1 MNTLFAIVTHG
12 TPVWTVVIALYT
24 VHNIPTNARRCA
36 QLCGP
41 IAVLHT
47 AYAVLMFVMGL
58 AMPNNNNNND
68 NQNTNAA
75 ADPDANKNTTAM
87 TTPTTTTET
96 TVNYPVLLTLNAVL
110 CFGMM
115 PTVAYLLSTVLYA
128 ASPQHP
134 SIHRGLLVLGSV
146 SGGQASNLFT
156 LLAGGD
162 VPLSIACTVSTTLLG
177 VLVTPVV
184 LHTVLRQA
192 VALPG
197 GTVLRTI
204 VTLVVVP
211 FLCGTGLARVFPRT
225 IQSRTAAAASSAAS
239 SSSSASNQDNNTN
252 TILPVIGVV
261 ATLVLVAG
269 GASNTIVTMAQNGM
283 LTLQQWPLFVLP
295 SCLLSCIGGGY
306 VGCSFDL
313 SS

>member
-1 MNTLFAIVTHG
+1 M
-12 TPVWTVVIALYT
+12 IALYT

-47 AYAVLMFVMGL
+47 AYAVLMFVMGFAL
-58 AMPNNNNNND
+58 PHKNNNNNND
-68 NQNTNAA
+68 DQNTNAA

-87 TTPTTTTET
+87 TTPTTTITTET
-96 TVNYPVLLTLNAVL
+96 TVNYPILLTLNAVL

-184 LHTVLRQA
+184 LHTVLRQSI
-192 VALPG
+192 ALPG

-211 FLCGTGLARVFPRT
+211 LLCGTGLARVFPRT
-225 IQSRTAAAASSAAS
+225 IQSLTAASSAAAAS